1 MLLLLAFNVMKRIG
15 ELGGVQVGGGMCNSW
30 CCEAVVRRDVQD
42 ERQVSDQYYYISQFM
57 FSYLAAAAAHCRQLC
72 WRVMVASDDLQQSS
86 GGGMVV
92 DS

>member
-57 FSYLAAAAAHCRQLC
+57 FSYLAAAAHCRQLC
-72 WRVMVASDDLQQSS
+72 WRDD
-86 GGGMVV
+86 GCIR
-92 DS
+92 